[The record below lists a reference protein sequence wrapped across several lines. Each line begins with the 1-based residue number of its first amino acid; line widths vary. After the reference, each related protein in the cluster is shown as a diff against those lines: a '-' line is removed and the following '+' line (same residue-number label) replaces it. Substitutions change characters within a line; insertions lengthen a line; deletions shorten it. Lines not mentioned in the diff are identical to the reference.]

1 MNMKNHNIKLSF
13 SAMVI
18 AIYVVIMYITQAFAS
33 GLFQVRIAT
42 TLYALP
48 AIFPFLVIPLAL
60 ANSLSNM
67 LVGGI
72 SFSIADIVGGFIVG
86 LLTTS
91 TVYFIKKMNLNDWFI
106 ALPIIFI
113 PGLIVPIWLTPIL
126 VSFEEKVTYFT
137 VAGFLTAGQIIPGIL
152 GVLII
157 KQLKNRKI
165 SFDNLLKKNR

>member
-1 MNMKNHNIKLSF
+1 MNIKSQINKLTF

-18 AIYVVIMYITQAFAS
+18 AIYVVIMFTTQAFAS
-33 GLFQVRIAT
+33 GMFQIRIAT

-48 AIFPFLVIPLAL
+48 AIFPFLVIPLGV

-67 LVGGI
+67 LLGGI
-72 SFSIADIVGGFIVG
+72 SFSIADIVGGFLVG

-91 TVYFIKKMNLNDWFI
+91 TVFFIKKINLNDWFI

-126 VSFEEKVTYFT
+126 VSFGEDVTYFII
-137 VAGFLTAGQIIPGIL
+137 AGLLIAGQIIPGIF
-152 GVLII
+152 GVLMI
-157 KQLKNRKI
+157 KQLNKHGI
-165 SFDNLLKKNR
+165 SFDKYKKNK